1 MLGINNAIMD
11 TFPEYKFSINKV
23 TMNTKKG
30 CTVNNSKSLSSD
42 FITTGLK
49 SSRLI
54 LDKFEYKF
62 DCFLFR
68 FGDHQKGIILTF
80 NKPMINQI
88 KYYQKAP
95 RGQLNQDC
103 VTINYHNAIIL

>member
-1 MLGINNAIMD
+1 MD
-11 TFPEYKFSINKV
+11 TFHSMLRVLRPEYKFSINKV
-23 TMNTKKG
+23 TMNMMKG
-30 CTVNNSKSLSSD
+30 YTVNNSKSLLSD

-68 FGDHQKGIILTF
+68 FGDHQRNNTNF
-80 NKPMINQI
+80 
-88 KYYQKAP
+88 
-95 RGQLNQDC
+95 
-103 VTINYHNAIIL
+103 